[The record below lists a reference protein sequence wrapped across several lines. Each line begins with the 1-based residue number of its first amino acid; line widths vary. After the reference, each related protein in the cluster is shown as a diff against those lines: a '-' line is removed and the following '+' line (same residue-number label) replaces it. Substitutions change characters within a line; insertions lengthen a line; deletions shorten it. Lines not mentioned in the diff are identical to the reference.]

1 MLAAPRARPRGD
13 TVKQSNRV
21 ARNSLACASILAS
34 AAGLAACDAYDHD
47 LPPSGV
53 STQASP
59 PPAISGGT
67 LLVTDEGLAV
77 AADADRDQVWVVDVA
92 SGAIRGQLDLEEGDE
107 PGRVVADDRG
117 NFHVALRG
125 GAAIVDFDVTGTE
138 LGRRDA
144 CPAPRGLLFDAASD
158 VLHLAC
164 AGGELMTFPVDE
176 GQATRTVRVAADLRD
191 IALDGDNLVV
201 SLFRSAQV
209 ITLGPDGE
217 VLRSHTPPLFV
228 PMSGQGE
235 LAPTV
240 AWRMISLP
248 DGGVAVS
255 HQRSLR
261 TTITLTSP
269 DAYAGGGCDPS
280 IVQST
285 VTVMRDLDGAEVP
298 SAALAAPSLAGMSL
312 PVDMAISR
320 SGGKLAVVAAGSNM
334 VIEMPTSQGD
344 NEAGSSDCSS
354 SFPTNTPGQ
363 PVAAAYDAGDQ
374 LVIQLREPAALVV
387 GGRTIQLSDVSRKDT
402 GHDFFHRPAQ
412 RFDSGSDQAGDGAGN
427 EGMFFT
433 SSLACASCHP
443 EGREDGHTWL
453 FDIGPRRTQN
463 IGGGVLHT
471 GPLHWD
477 GDLGDFDEMLDEV
490 FVRRMSGTKPG
501 KRTTAAFARWIDALP
516 MLPTS
521 PAADVDAVQR
531 GRALFESEAVG
542 CASCHSGQRLTNE
555 KNSDVGT
562 GKAFQVPSLL
572 GVAQRAP
579 LMHDGCAATLEER
592 FTNPA
597 CGGGDKHGVTS
608 HLAADEIADLV
619 AYLETL

>member
-1 MLAAPRARPRGD
+1 MARR
-13 TVKQSNRV
+13 
-21 ARNSLACASILAS
+21 SLACASILAS
-34 AAGLAACDAYDHD
+34 AVGMAACDAYDGE
-47 LPPSGV
+47 LPATAT
-53 STQASP
+53 STQAVP

-77 AADADRDQVWVVDVA
+77 AADPDRDQVWIVDLA
-92 SGAIRGQLDLEEGDE
+92 SGLVRGQLDLEPGDE
-107 PGRVVADDRG
+107 PGRVVADEQG

-125 GAAIVDFDVTGTE
+125 GAAIVGFDASGAQLT
-138 LGRRDA
+138 RRDA

-164 AGGELMTFPVDE
+164 AGGELMTYPVGGGE
-176 GQATRTVRVAADLRD
+176 ATRTLRIAADLRD
-191 IALDGDNLVV
+191 IALDGDKLVV

-209 ITLGPDGE
+209 LTLGQDGE
-217 VLRSHTPPLFV
+217 VVRAHTPPLFL
-228 PMSGQGE
+228 PSSGQGE

-240 AWRMISLP
+240 AWRMVSLP
-248 DGGVAVS
+248 GGGVALS

-261 TTITLTSP
+261 TTIALTSP

-285 VTVMRDLDGAEVP
+285 VTVMRALGGAEAPVDG
-298 SAALAAPSLAGMSL
+298 LAAPSLAAMSL
-312 PVDMAISR
+312 PVDLAVSR
-320 SGGKLAVVAAGSNM
+320 DGGKLAVVSAGSNL
-334 VIEMPTSQGD
+334 VIEMPTSHVE
-344 NEAGSSDCSS
+344 NEAGLDDCSS
-354 SFPTNTPGQ
+354 SIPNTTPGQ
-363 PVAAAYDAGDQ
+363 PVAVAYDAADQ
-374 LVIQLREPAALVV
+374 LVVQLREPAALVV
-387 GGRTIQLSDVSRKDT
+387 GGRTIQLSNVSRMDS

-412 RFDSGSDQAGDGAGN
+412 RVDMGVDGEGSEAT
-427 EGMFFT
+427 MMFT

-463 IGGGVLHT
+463 IGGGVLRS

-477 GDLGDFDEMLDEV
+477 GDLGDFEEMLDEV
-490 FVRRMSGTKPG
+490 FVRRMSGPELG
-501 KRTTAAFARWIDALP
+501 KRATSAFARWIDALP

-521 PAADVDAVQR
+521 PAADIDAVAR
-531 GRALFESEAVG
+531 GRALFESEVVG
-542 CASCHSGQRLTNE
+542 CAKCHNGERLSNE
-555 KNSDVGT
+555 QNADVGT

-572 GVAQRAP
+572 GVSQRTP
-579 LMHDGCAATLEER
+579 LMHDGCAPTLEAR

-608 HLAADEIADLV
+608 HLAATQIADLV